1 MGGRGSRSS
10 GGNRAPDGYSTV
22 GEIRGVRVIQD
33 KKLER
38 GYLFMDL
45 RMEAFIG
52 KAGVVLLSNIA
63 NMTVKDFPKK
73 I

>member
-10 GGNRAPDGYSTV
+10 GGNRAPNGYSTLGKLEV
-22 GEIRGVRVIQD
+22 FGLFKT

>member
-1 MGGRGSRSS
+1 M
-10 GGNRAPDGYSTV
+10 AV
-22 GEIRGVRVIQD
+22 AAAVVIELLMD
-33 KKLER
+33 IPRLGKSEVFGLFKTKKRER

-45 RMEAFIG
+45 RMEAFIE
-52 KAGVVLLSNIA
+52 KAGVVLLSNTA